1 MIVEEIKIKS
11 LTKMKKI
18 NITYILSD
26 IQKAIAFEW
35 IAEHI
40 DKSRFDLSFILLNPN
55 DSPLERFLLE
65 HTIPVYRVRYEGKKS
80 IPKAFFKV
88 RQLLKKL
95 KTEVV
100 HCHLF
105 AACVVGLTAAR
116 SLGIKKRIH
125 TRHHSTFHHE
135 YFPKAV
141 FYDKMINRLSSDIV
155 AISHNV
161 QEILTQKEKVKD
173 KKIHLIHHGFDLEEF
188 TKIDTNLINTLKK
201 KYDLVGFEPVIGVVA
216 RQVHWKGIQFIIPA
230 FEQLLEQY
238 PNAKLVLTNA
248 NGDFK
253 TDIQAL
259 LKNIPTKNY
268 IEIEFEENVTS
279 LFHLFDVYVHTP
291 INAEVEAFGQTYIE
305 ALASGIP
312 SVFTLSGVAHEL
324 IENEKNALVVDY
336 QNSVAILEAI
346 KRILEDKNLANTLKM
361 NGIANVQHSFHLQTY
376 IQKLEKLYTL

>member
-1 MIVEEIKIKS
+1 
-11 LTKMKKI
+11 MKKI

-35 IAEHI
+35 IAENI
-40 DKSRFDLSFILLNPN
+40 DKSKFDLSFILLNPS
-55 DSPLERFLLE
+55 DSPLEQYLIE
-65 HTIPVYRVRYEGKKS
+65 HAMPVYRVRYEGKSS
-80 IPKAFFKV
+80 IPRAFFKV

-95 KTEVV
+95 KTQVV

-105 AACVVGLTAAR
+105 GACVVGLTAAK
-116 SLGIKKRIH
+116 SLRIKKRIY

-135 YFPKAV
+135 YFPRAV
-141 FYDKMINRLSSDIV
+141 FYDKMLNRLASDIV

-161 QEILTQKEKVKD
+161 KQILLEKEKVKD

-188 TKIDTNLINTLKK
+188 TKIDTEIINQLKQ
-201 KYDLVGFEPVIGVVA
+201 KYNLVGFEPVIGVVA

-230 FEQLLEQY
+230 FEKLLAIY
-238 PNAKLVLTNA
+238 PQAKLVLTNA

-259 LKNIPTKNY
+259 LKNIPSENY

-291 INAEVEAFGQTYIE
+291 INAMVEAFGQTYIE
-305 ALASGIP
+305 ALASGTP
-312 SVFTLSGVAHEL
+312 SVFTLSGVAHEF
-324 IENEKNALVVDY
+324 IEDNKNALVVDY
-336 QNSVAILEAI
+336 QNSEGIFTAIQ
-346 KRILEDKNLANTLKM
+346 KILTDKNLTNTLKM
-361 NGIANVQHSFHLQTY
+361 NGIASVQHAFNLQNY
-376 IQKLEKLYTL
+376 IQKLEKLYSL